1 MLLEG
6 AGEGVQVLRRQPV
19 DAPKGTDRLCR
30 RFGGDGRAGA
40 GGIDRL
46 AADDLEAFARA
57 FEQHDW
63 GR

>member
-1 MLLEG
+1 MASVRAPLD
-6 AGEGVQVLRRQPV
+6 R
-19 DAPKGTDRLCR
+19 PKGTDRLCR

-40 GGIDRL
+40 GGVDRL
-46 AADDLEAFARA
+46 AAEELDAFARA